1 MSDPHR
7 KQPHDDEPHDGAPY
21 DGAPYR
27 VMTVCTGNIC
37 RSPMA
42 EVVLVDRFARA
53 GLADVVVVD
62 STGISDEEHGN
73 PIDRRAARV
82 LAAHGYPVP
91 AHRARRARR
100 EDLAARDLVLAMTAS
115 HARALRAMVPDAASR
130 VRMYRSFDPAA
141 PAPAPAAAPAAA
153 GPAAP
158 AAGPEHRLEHRLEHD
173 LDVDD
178 PWYGDEAGFELTL
191 AEIEAAADGVVAHVR
206 AELAAREG

>member
-1 MSDPHR
+1 MSR
-7 KQPHDDEPHDGAPY
+7 ATE
-21 DGAPYR
+21 PYR

-42 EVVLVDRFARA
+42 EVVLAERFRAA
-53 GLADVVVVD
+53 GLGDVVVVD

-91 AHRARRARR
+91 AHRARRVRR
-100 EDLAARDLVLAMTAS
+100 GEVAGRDLVLAMTAS
-115 HARALRAMVPDAASR
+115 HARALRAMEPDAADR

-141 PAPAPAAAPAAA
+141 PVD
-153 GPAAP
+153 
-158 AAGPEHRLEHRLEHD
+158 GPEHR

-178 PWYGDEAGFELTL
+178 PWYGAQAGFEVTL
-191 AEIEAAADGVVAHVR
+191 AEIEAAADAVVEHVR
-206 AELAAREG
+206 AELAARGR